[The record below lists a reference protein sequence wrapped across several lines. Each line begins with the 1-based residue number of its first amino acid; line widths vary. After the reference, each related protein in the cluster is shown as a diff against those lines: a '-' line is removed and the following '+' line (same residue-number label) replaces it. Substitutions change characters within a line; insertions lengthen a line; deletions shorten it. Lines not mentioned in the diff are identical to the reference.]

1 MISIQVISAQSRL
14 IASRGLPVGEPVVE
28 GARFTEYR
36 TAAELSGDD
45 EDVSDDEGVGV
56 VGVVGKSV
64 EEEGRKTCT

>member
-1 MISIQVISAQSRL
+1 M
-14 IASRGLPVGEPVVE
+14 EPVVK

-56 VGVVGKSV
+56 VGVVGKPV
-64 EEEGRKTCT
+64 EEE

>member
-56 VGVVGKSV
+56 VGVVGKPV
-64 EEEGRKTCT
+64 EEE